1 MKPVVFLDFDGV
13 IVTRDSIVASIED
26 RRSRSTL
33 RDRANQQI
41 DPGLVENV
49 SALCLS
55 IGAQIVISSSWRG
68 TSDEDRALLEDILWN
83 LGLDTSIAVV
93 GQTPH
98 LGTERGRE
106 ICAWLDRFRPGWERS
121 SVLILDDDDDL
132 EPLLDRWVKCSWIWG
147 FGPEQ
152 LEQAKSMMR

>member
-1 MKPVVFLDFDGV
+1 M
-13 IVTRDSIVASIED
+13 TWDSIVASIED

-49 SALCLS
+49 SALCSS

-83 LGLDTSIAVV
+83 LGLDTPSLSLDRRRISVPREEERSA
-93 GQTPH
+93 
-98 LGTERGRE
+98 LGS
-106 ICAWLDRFRPGWERS
+106 DRFRPAERS
-121 SVLILDDDDDL
+121 SVLI
-132 EPLLDRWVKCSWIWG
+132 PR
-147 FGPEQ
+147 
-152 LEQAKSMMR
+152 